1 MVSREYGVSKHCR
14 KSRKCVAWGARE
26 RCAQD
31 GAGASAGAR
40 WCRAQSAVVEHF
52 YHVPWKTLEGS
63 GEGWLARVV
72 LLGGEGQDR
81 HMESC
86 LETVN
91 LLLLV

>member
-1 MVSREYGVSKHCR
+1 MGLEL
-14 KSRKCVAWGARE
+14 
-26 RCAQD
+26 
-31 GAGASAGAR
+31 SAGAR

-52 YHVPWKTLEGS
+52 YHAPWKTLEGS